1 MSGSV
6 RVALALGSGGA
17 RGYAHIG
24 VIQVLEERGAEIVG
38 IAGSSM
44 GALVGGVRAAGK
56 LDEYTEWA
64 VGMSQFDVLRMLDPS
79 LTASGAIRAEKIVGQ
94 FRELLGG
101 ALIED
106 LPIPFTAVATD
117 LATRKE
123 VWFQRGPADV
133 AIRASIAIPGIFPP
147 VMLNGRLL
155 VDGAITDPVPIAPTI
170 SAGAEL
176 TIGVSLSG
184 DRRGTSTG
192 APAAVSAEARPF
204 DEWAERF
211 RRGASFLLDR
221 ELVRS
226 LLSRFGRD
234 SGLDVDGDA
243 EADSHVVQQADL
255 SKYDVMSQ
263 SLDVM
268 QHLLARYR
276 LAAYPPDLLI
286 TVPKD
291 ACRTFDF
298 HRAKDLVELGRVL
311 TEEALDKSG
320 LLPRRALGGVA
331 AGAVGAS
338 DAIGVRAAGAAG
350 AIGSGDGAPDEPI
363 AADDARAAAPPAS
376 ALRAER

>member
-24 VIQVLEERGAEIVG
+24 VIQVLRERGVEVVS

-44 GALVGGVRAAGK
+44 GALVGGLLAAGK
-56 LDEYTEWA
+56 LDEYTEW
-64 VGMSQFDVLRMLDPS
+64 VLGISQFDVIRMLDPS
-79 LTASGAIRAEKIVGQ
+79 LTASGAIRAEKILARV
-94 FRELLGG
+94 RELLDGV
-101 ALIED
+101 LIED

-117 LATRKE
+117 LASRRE

-147 VMLNGRLL
+147 VLLNGRLL
-155 VDGAITDPVPIAPTI
+155 VDGAVTDPVPIAPTV
-170 SAGAEL
+170 AVGADL

-184 DRRGTSTG
+184 DRRTTTSD

-221 ELVRS
+221 ELVKG
-226 LLSRFGRD
+226 LLSRFG
-234 SGLDVDGDA
+234 SS
-243 EADSHVVQQADL
+243 ADEPQDDPEVAAAVLQGAMPADL

-268 QHLLARYR
+268 QHLLGRYR
-276 LAAYPPDLLI
+276 MAAYPPDVLVTI
-286 TVPKD
+286 PKD

-298 HRAKDLVELGRVL
+298 HRAKDLIQIGR
-311 TEEALDKSG
+311 EQAEAALD
-320 LLPRRALGGVA
+320 A
-331 AGAVGAS
+331 AGVLPAQHANGA
-338 DAIGVRAAGAAG
+338 AAGPADDHDRVVHRSIDATT
-350 AIGSGDGAPDEPI
+350 SAPD
-363 AADDARAAAPPAS
+363 ASGGTASAAAAK
-376 ALRAER
+376 R